1 MGILSSISFVSA
13 GGSVLGVTISMLSVT
28 LMLALWVLVL
38 LILHPIHATIFLSA
52 CIFEYFI
59 IDYFGFDLWIDFFT
73 FFGFYIIVFAIYSLG
88 VRRLLPLHKSDIE
101 NLIKLSELKQKDLLS
116 EEEFKAAKKRLLKL

>member
-88 VRRLLPLHKSDIE
+88 LRRLRPLPKSDIE
-101 NLIKLSELKQKDLLS
+101 NLIKLSELKQKDWLS

>member
-1 MGILSSISFVSA
+1 MGILSSIPFVSA

-73 FFGFYIIVFAIYSLG
+73 FFGFYIAVFAIYSLG
-88 VRRLLPLHKSDIE
+88 LRRLLPLPKSDIE
-101 NLIKLSELKQKDLLS
+101 NLIKLSELKQKNLLS

>member
-1 MGILSSISFVSA
+1 MGILSSIPFVSA

-88 VRRLLPLHKSDIE
+88 LRRLLPLPKSDIE

>member
-88 VRRLLPLHKSDIE
+88 LRRLLPLPKSDIE

-116 EEEFKAAKKRLLKL
+116 EEEFKDAKKRLLKL

>member
-1 MGILSSISFVSA
+1 
-13 GGSVLGVTISMLSVT
+13 
-28 LMLALWVLVL
+28 MLALWVLVL

-88 VRRLLPLHKSDIE
+88 LRRLLPLPKSDIE